1 MLEENGIHCK
11 NARHAAC
18 SLTLVAIASAVFF
31 ASYENARAQQP
42 YPVRPIR
49 IISPFAPGG
58 GNDVICR
65 IIAPRLGEH
74 LKQQV
79 LVDNRPGA
87 NGIVGTEAAA
97 RAAPDGYTIVLIPSG
112 HAVNA
117 SLYKKL
123 PYDSIRDFTT
133 ISLVGSSPLVVAM
146 HPSVPTR
153 NVKELIALARARPG
167 QLTYGSAGIG
177 SSGHLAGALFE
188 TMTGTKLV
196 HVPYKGMGLVVTDL
210 IGGQVSLTFGTSA
223 SVMPH
228 VRAGRLR
235 ALATTGAQRAPA
247 LPDIPTVAESG
258 VRGYEASLWYGF
270 VGPAR
275 LPAEI
280 VERLN
285 TAIVGVLKQ
294 ASVHDRLAD
303 AGVDTRSSTPEEFGR
318 LLVADLERW
327 GKVVQRAGV
336 RPE

>member
-1 MLEENGIHCK
+1 VSCK
-11 NARHAAC
+11 AAIRFVLRQRPAYSALLLC
-18 SLTLVAIASAVFF
+18 VSLLSAHVDVG
-31 ASYENARAQQP
+31 AQQG
-42 YPVRPIR
+42 YPVKSVR

-65 IIAPRLGEH
+65 IIAPRLAETF
-74 LKQQV
+74 KQQV

-97 RAAPDGYTIVLIPSG
+97 RAAPDGYTIILIPSG

-123 PYDSIRDFTT
+123 PYDSVKDFTT
-133 ISLVGSSPLVVAM
+133 LSLVGSSPLIVAM
-146 HPSVPTR
+146 HPSVPTK
-153 NVKELIALARARPG
+153 NIKSLIALAKAHPG
-167 QLTYGSAGIG
+167 ELTYGSAGVG

-188 TMTGTKLV
+188 TLTGTKMV

-223 SVMPH
+223 SVMPQ

-235 ALATTGAQRAPA
+235 ALATTGAQRSPA
-247 LPDIPTVAESG
+247 FPDIATVAESG
-258 VRGYEASLWYGF
+258 VPGYEASLWYGF

-275 LPAEI
+275 MPVDV

-285 TAIVGVLKQ
+285 SALVSVLRQ
-294 ASVHDRLAD
+294 PSVRERLSE
-303 AGVDTRSSTPEEFGR
+303 AGLDTRSTTPEEFAR
-318 LLVADLERW
+318 LLVTDLERW
-327 GKVVQRAGV
+327 ARVVQRAGV
-336 RPE
+336 RSE